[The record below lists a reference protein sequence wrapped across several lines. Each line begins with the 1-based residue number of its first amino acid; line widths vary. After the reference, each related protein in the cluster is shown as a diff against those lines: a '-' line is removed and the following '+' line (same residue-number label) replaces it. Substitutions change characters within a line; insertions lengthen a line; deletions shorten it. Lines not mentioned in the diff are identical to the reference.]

1 MCLVLF
7 IISFNKNR
15 RPSSVDYR
23 LKNMNFVFKEIIS
36 VTIILFSVIDI
47 LGAIPIVIDLRKKAG
62 GIHAEQATLVAGGL
76 MITYLFLGISILNLF
91 GVDVKSFA
99 MAGALIL
106 ALIGFEMILGR
117 SIFKHETTSSK
128 ATSIV
133 PLAFP
138 IIAGAGTMTTIIS
151 LKAAYQQENII
162 VGILLNLLFV
172 YVVLRFSQQLE
183 NILGPTGA
191 DILRKVFGMILIA
204 IAIKLIKTNLI

>member
-1 MCLVLF
+1 
-7 IISFNKNR
+7 
-15 RPSSVDYR
+15 
-23 LKNMNFVFKEIIS
+23 MNFVFKEIIS
-36 VTIILFSVIDI
+36 VTIILFSIIDI
-47 LGAIPIVIDLRKKAG
+47 LGSIPVIIDLRKKAG
-62 GIHAEQATLVAGGL
+62 DIHAEQATLVAGIL
-76 MITYLFLGISILNLF
+76 MITYLYLGISILNLF

-99 MAGALIL
+99 VAGALIL

-117 SIFKHETTSSK
+117 NIFKHETSTSK

-151 LKAAYQQENII
+151 LKSTFQEENII

-172 YVVLRFSQQLE
+172 YIVLRTSQQLE
-183 NILGPTGA
+183 KILGPTGA

-204 IAIKLIKTNLI
+204 ISIKLIKTNLF

>member
-1 MCLVLF
+1 
-7 IISFNKNR
+7 
-15 RPSSVDYR
+15 
-23 LKNMNFVFKEIIS
+23 MNFVFKEIIS
-36 VTIILFSVIDI
+36 VTIILFSIIDI
-47 LGAIPIVIDLRKKAG
+47 LGSIPVIIDLRKKAG
-62 GIHAEQATLVAGGL
+62 DIHAEQATLVAGIL
-76 MITYLFLGISILNLF
+76 MITYLYLGISILNLF

-99 MAGALIL
+99 VAGALIL

-117 SIFKHETTSSK
+117 NIFKHETSTSK

-151 LKAAYQQENII
+151 LKSTFQEENII

-172 YVVLRFSQQLE
+172 YIVLRTSQQLE
-183 NILGPTGA
+183 KILGSTGV

-204 IAIKLIKTNLI
+204 ISIKLIKTNLF